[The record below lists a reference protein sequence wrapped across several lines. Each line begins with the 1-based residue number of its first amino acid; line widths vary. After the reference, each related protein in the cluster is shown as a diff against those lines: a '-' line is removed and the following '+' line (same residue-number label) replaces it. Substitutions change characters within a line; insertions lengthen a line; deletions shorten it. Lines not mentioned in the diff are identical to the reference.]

1 MPIHEDKI
9 EMLKIKREE
18 TAEES
23 VVRWNSNILWRLI
36 LNKKSSGDRLQ
47 FQSESDEEQRTK
59 SSFVNVAEERNC
71 FSRWRVPWAC
81 VGSYTWQYGDKKL
94 LVQVGHDEHQ
104 DLKKLVKKN
113 ERVVCLA
120 VLAAF
125 SSFHRL
131 KKTKSNISASWCN
144 YFIMWKLFLRAIL
157 LSRLCDVE

>member
-47 FQSESDEEQRTK
+47 FQSESDEGQRTK

-104 DLKKLVKKN
+104 DLKKIIKKI
-113 ERVVCLA
+113 RAGGLPCG
-120 VLAAF
+120 F
-125 SSFHRL
+125 SCFQ
-131 KKTKSNISASWCN
+131 
-144 YFIMWKLFLRAIL
+144 FLSSPRENQ
-157 LSRLCDVE
+157 V